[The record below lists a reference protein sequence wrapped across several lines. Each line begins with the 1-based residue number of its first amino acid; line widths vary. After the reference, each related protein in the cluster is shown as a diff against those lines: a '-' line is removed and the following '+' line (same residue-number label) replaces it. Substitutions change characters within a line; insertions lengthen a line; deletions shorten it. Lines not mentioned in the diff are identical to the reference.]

1 MNLAFHPPAADEY
14 APFYENYIR
23 IVASGSCLEQLV
35 AQVDDLKVLLQGLPP
50 EEANVCHLP
59 YTWTIKQVI
68 GHLIDTERI
77 FADRLHRFAAG
88 EQQPQPG
95 FDQNR
100 YVDEMDY
107 QTPSLGDL
115 LEELAA
121 CRAANSLLVRRIPTE
136 AWGRRGIA
144 SGHPVSVR
152 GLLWMLVGHV
162 AYHARIIE
170 QRVAGKM
177 RT

>member
-1 MNLAFHPPAADEY
+1 MNPEFQPPASDEY

-23 IVASGSCLEQLV
+23 IVAPGSFLEQL
-35 AQVDDLKVLLQGLPP
+35 ASQVDRLKVLLQGLPP
-50 EEANVCHLP
+50 EEANVCHPP

-95 FDQNR
+95 FDQNQ
-100 YVDEMDY
+100 YVDQMDY
-107 QTPSLGDL
+107 RTPSLDDL
-115 LEELAA
+115 LDELGA
-121 CRAANSLLVRRIPTE
+121 CRAANRLLVRRIPKA
-136 AWGRRGIA
+136 AWDRRGVA
-144 SGHPVSVR
+144 SGHEVSVR

-170 QRVAGKM
+170 QRVAGK
-177 RT
+177 TGA